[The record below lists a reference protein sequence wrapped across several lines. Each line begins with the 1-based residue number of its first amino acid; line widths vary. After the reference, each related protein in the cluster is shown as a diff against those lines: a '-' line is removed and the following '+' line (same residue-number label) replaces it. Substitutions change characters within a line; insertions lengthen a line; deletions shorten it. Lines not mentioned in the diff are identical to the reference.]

1 MKNLD
6 LRASL
11 ISILLKFFKSIV
23 SVISAYYVINVIG
36 FKETRAVGWFYN

>member
-23 SVISAYYVINVIG
+23 SVISAYVINLIG